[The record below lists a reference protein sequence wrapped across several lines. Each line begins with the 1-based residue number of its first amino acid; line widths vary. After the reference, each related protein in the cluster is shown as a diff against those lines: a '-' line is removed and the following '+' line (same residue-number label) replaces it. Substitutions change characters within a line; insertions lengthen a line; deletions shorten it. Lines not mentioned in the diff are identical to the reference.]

1 MTDTHTLDTLSK
13 MTMIEIMEKMNKQE
27 QTIKMLDEDA
37 YNDAST
43 INKLKREIEEL
54 KNKKPKKRRIKG
66 TKKELVDYLD
76 RTEEELLRVF
86 ENVWSF
92 SDRESMERMIKN
104 YENEEAKLR
113 PTMLKDMREIAEG
126 MF

>member
-92 SDRESMERMIKN
+92 SDRESMEYVIKN
-104 YENEEAKLR
+104 YENDEAKLR
-113 PTMLKDMREIAEG
+113 PTMLKDMRERAEG

>member
-37 YNDAST
+37 YNDVST

-54 KNKKPKKRRIKG
+54 KNKKPKKTRIKG

-92 SDRESMERMIKN
+92 SDRESMEHTIKN
-104 YENEEAKLR
+104 YENEETKLR
-113 PTMLKDMREIAEG
+113 PTILKDMREIAEG

>member
-37 YNDAST
+37 YNDVST

-92 SDRESMERMIKN
+92 SDRESMEYVIKN
-104 YENEEAKLR
+104 YENDEAKLR
-113 PTMLKDMREIAEG
+113 PTMLKDMRERAEG